1 MGIFIN
7 NKNSKRLIRRFG
19 DKNYIKYV
27 NTTPAPTGII
37 LSTNS
42 TPRALIGGG
51 TNYIAS
57 FINSDYRAYFSNI
70 INQTNEALVNGSLP
84 YDNIHGKYLN
94 NTNSY
99 GYPWYY
105 NFIVPTIITKYRLW
119 NAFKSGVAFTDPSN
133 GTTRYSDY
141 GNQTPQGW
149 KLQGSL
155 DGTSWTDV
163 DSRTSQARLPYATS
177 SDPSTSAY
185 NEYTISSP
193 AAYKVYRFL
202 VTAGGRNAYNCDKT
216 GSYCDYDWQLG
227 QLQLWGYESPSTSC
241 GLHGYYGGL
250 PTAKYITSSGA
261 LSSISTTGGNYYSFS
276 YAFYNSGFLGHD
288 SRTRRT
294 WDHYYRI
301 NYTPVGQYKT
311 EYIGFDFPIVLNA
324 YNIRCIGS
332 ILTSWD
338 IYGSNDLSSY
348 TLLDS
353 RTGQNTSS
361 ISTTFSFSNSTGYKY
376 FKFVFKDGTQGCN
389 KDGCTWTANIA
400 DIVLR
405 GTLI

>member
-1 MGIFIN
+1 
-7 NKNSKRLIRRFG
+7 
-19 DKNYIKYV
+19 
-27 NTTPAPTGII
+27 
-37 LSTNS
+37 
-42 TPRALIGGG
+42 
-51 TNYIAS
+51 
-57 FINSDYRAYFSNI
+57 
-70 INQTNEALVNGSLP
+70 LP
-84 YDNIHGKYLN
+84 YDNIHGKYIN

-105 NFIVPTIITKYRLW
+105 NFIVPTTITKYRLW
-119 NAFKSGVAFTDPSN
+119 NAFKSGIAFISPGY

-155 DGTSWTDV
+155 DGASWTDV
-163 DSRTSQARLPYATS
+163 DVKTSQARLPYATS
-177 SDPSTSAY
+177 NDPKTSDYS
-185 NEYTISSP
+185 EYAISSP
-193 AAYKVYRFL
+193 AAYKIYRFL
-202 VTAGGRNAYNCDKT
+202 VTSGGRNGYNCDKS
-216 GSYCDYDWQLG
+216 GNCYYDWQLG

-261 LSSISTTGGNYYSFS
+261 LSSISTTSGSYFSFS
-276 YAFYNSGFLGHD
+276 YVFYNSGFLGHD
-288 SRTRRT
+288 SRTSRT

-301 NYTPVGQYKT
+301 NSTPVGQYKT
-311 EYIGFDFPIVLNA
+311 EYIGFDFPIVLSG
-324 YNIRCIGS
+324 YNIRCVGS
-332 ILTSWD
+332 PYMEMVTSWD

-353 RTGQNTSS
+353 RTGQSTSS

-376 FKFVFKDGTQGCN
+376 FKFVFKDGTQNCGKNGCS
-389 KDGCTWTANIA
+389 WTANIA
-400 DIVLR
+400 DIILR

>member
-1 MGIFIN
+1 MRHWHLAFFKALASSSSSSSSG
-7 NKNSKRLIRRFG
+7 SSG
-19 DKNYIKYV
+19 SSS
-27 NTTPAPTGII
+27 GII
-37 LSTNS
+37 QSINT

-57 FINSDYRAYFSNI
+57 FVSSDYKAYFSNI
-70 INQTNEALVNGSLP
+70 VNQTNEALVNGSLP
-84 YDNIHGKYLN
+84 YDNIHGKYIN

-105 NFIVPTIITKYRLW
+105 NFIVPTTITKYRLW
-119 NAFKSGVAFTDPSN
+119 NAFKSGVSFISPDN
-133 GTTRYSDY
+133 GSTKYSDY

-155 DGTSWTDV
+155 DGASWTDV
-163 DSRTSQARLPYATS
+163 DTRTSQARLPYATS
-177 SDPSTSAY
+177 NDPITSAY

-193 AAYKVYRFL
+193 AAYKIYRFL
-202 VTAGGRNAYNCDKT
+202 VTAGGRSAYNCDKS
-216 GSYCDYDWQLG
+216 GNCSYDWQLG

-241 GLHGYYGGL
+241 GLHGYYSSL
-250 PTAKYITSSGA
+250 PTAKYITSSGS
-261 LSSISTTGGNYYSFS
+261 LSSISTTSGSYFSFS
-276 YAFYNSGFLGHD
+276 YVFYNSGFLGHD
-288 SRTRRT
+288 SRTSRT

-301 NYTPVGQYKT
+301 NSTPVGQYKT
-311 EYIGFDFPIVLNA
+311 EYIGFDFPIVLNG
-324 YNIRCIGS
+324 YNIRCVGDMV
-332 ILTSWD
+332 TSWD

-376 FKFVFKDGTQGCN
+376 FKFVFKNGTQSCN
-389 KDGCTWTANIA
+389 KDGCSWSANIA
-400 DIVLR
+400 DIILR
-405 GTLI
+405 GTLV